1 MNQQEEYTCEQV
13 FQRLDDYVDRE
24 LRPEEVLKVEEH
36 LKTCAM
42 CASEYQF
49 QGSMLQSLRTKIQ
62 HISVSPAFRDRIAS
76 VLQQTPPKDLD

>member
-13 FQRLDDYVDRE
+13 FQRLDDYMDRE

-36 LKTCAM
+36 LRTCAM
-42 CASEYQF
+42 CASEYRF

-76 VLQQTPPKDLD
+76 ALQQAQPPNSD